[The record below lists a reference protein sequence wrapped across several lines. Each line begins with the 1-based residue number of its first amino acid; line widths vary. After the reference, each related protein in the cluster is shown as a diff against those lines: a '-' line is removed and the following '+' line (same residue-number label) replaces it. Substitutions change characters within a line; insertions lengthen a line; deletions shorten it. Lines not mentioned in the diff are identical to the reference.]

1 MIPEIGVMIGAYI
14 FVRMLSLILRT
25 KEGSENPAVRIF
37 AVLAIALTALICTDL
52 LTRGSGPGATSGI
65 GALLP

>member
-14 FVRMLSLILRT
+14 FVSMLSLILRT
-25 KEGSENPAVRIF
+25 KVRSENPAVRIF
-37 AVLAIALTALICTDL
+37 AVLAIALNALVCTDL
-52 LTRGSGPGATSGI
+52 LTRGSGSAGTSGI